1 MDSLFGWQMKSI
13 SLVYYSLF
21 TFIKY
26 YLFYQTIT
34 IHSTSRI
41 DPEWEEPS
49 SNLAPMD
56 PSYSVALY

>member
-13 SLVYYSLF
+13 SLVYYRLF

-34 IHSTSRI
+34 IHSTNRI
-41 DPEWEEPS
+41 HLEWEERR